1 MPVWCL
7 PVPRGGLGLLHGQ
20 LKPSKKVALALLV
33 GHICCGLACI
43 VPHLHS
49 NRRRDAKVT

>member
-1 MPVWCL
+1 MPGWCL
-7 PVPRGGLGLLHGQ
+7 YVSGGGSGLLHGQ

-49 NRRRDAKVT
+49 NRRRDATVS